1 MHQIKSTANCWQI
14 NYKNIKIPHI
24 LYHSMKSSHV
34 APTQIEEKIKLQ
46 TTTITTIKPNSN

>member
-14 NYKNIKIPHI
+14 SYKNIKIPHI